1 MHIII
6 NDQPM
11 EVEGPITLHQLLTQL
26 EQNPSGSA
34 LAINQVIIPKS
45 QWESHF
51 VNEQDNILLFQ
62 AIAGVNNVK
71 NC

>member
-11 EVEGPITLHQLLTQL
+11 DFDAPLTVNQLFAALQRQTT
-26 EQNPSGSA
+26 GTA

-45 QWESHF
+45 QWDSH
-51 VNEQDNILLFQ
+51 VINDQDNILLFQ
-62 AIAGVNNVK
+62 AIAGG
-71 NC
+71 

>member
-11 EVEGPITLHQLLTQL
+11 DFDAPLTVNQLFAALQRQTA
-26 EQNPSGSA
+26 GTA

-45 QWESHF
+45 QWDSH
-51 VNEQDNILLFQ
+51 VINDQDNILLFQ
-62 AIAGVNNVK
+62 AIAGG
-71 NC
+71 